1 MSSDARLLWIA
12 EPVLQLAVQL
22 RATRSIRDLKQL
34 RERMIAILL
43 EFQESA
49 RAAGIA
55 ESRVLRASEI
65 LAALIDH
72 AVTSMPWGAE
82 AGWQSVSTS
91 PSQGGMRRPAQR
103 LLDIA
108 RASSSD
114 PGLRELI
121 SIAVLLGFDKRSRG
135 PDDAQIEQLLAQPS
149 PSQVDDQRLSPEGAS
164 TVHRRTVLSNW
175 LPLWVTS
182 CVTVALLAVLFF
194 SLEISLG
201 AKSDLVYARVAG
213 LNRPVLQAERPQP
226 ASSPRLAAALSS
238 ELTRSSIFVR
248 DEVDRSYILVSD
260 TKLFVPGDA
269 ALRAESTDLLRSIS
283 RALQTVPG
291 QVQVISHTD
300 RGTERSARYPSDWDL
315 SVDRARAVQ
324 EALRGFGVTSLAG
337 YDGRGSIEPLA
348 AQDSARAVTGNGRI
362 EIVLLVGR

>member
-22 RATRSIRDLKQL
+22 RATRSIRDLQQL

-55 ESRVLRASEI
+55 ESRVLQASEI

-91 PSQGGMRRPAQR
+91 PSRGGMQRPAQR

-114 PGLRELI
+114 PDSRELI

-135 PDDAQIEQLLAQPS
+135 PDDAQIEQLLAPP
-149 PSQVDDQRLSPEGAS
+149 PSQVGDQRLSPEGAS
-164 TVHRRTVLSNW
+164 TVQRRTVLSNW

-213 LNRPVLQAERPQP
+213 LNRPVLQAQRPQP

-238 ELTRSSIFVR
+238 ELARSSLFVR

-269 ALRAESTDLLRSIS
+269 ALRAESTGLLRTIS

-300 RGTERSARYPSDWDL
+300 RGTERSARFPSDWDL
-315 SVDRARAVQ
+315 SVDRARAVHQ
-324 EALRGFGVTSLAG
+324 ALRGFGVTSLAG